1 MCLIL
6 WGLGAGPGPKS
17 DGRPG
22 PSQALVPYLEP
33 GPGLCTP
40 ECERANDTA
49 NVENAVVVNINKQ
62 AKQPYGEGPQISVSV
77 GDRLSREQ
85 AIQIADTYETTLIA
99 ITAAEENTSSVLH
112 G

>member
-1 MCLIL
+1 MNKIIKIHLTRY
-6 WGLGAGPGPKS
+6 AGNHPVASVSP
-17 DGRPG
+17 DRVFEI
-22 PSQALVPYLEP
+22 AEM
-33 GPGLCTP
+33 
-40 ECERANDTA
+40 
-49 NVENAVVVNINKQ
+49 ENAVVVDVNKQ
-62 AKQPYGEGPQISVSV
+62 AKQSYGEGPQISVSV

>member
-1 MCLIL
+1 MEKIIKVHLTRYT
-6 WGLGAGPGPKS
+6 GNHPVVS
-17 DGRPG
+17 
-22 PSQALVPYLEP
+22 V
-33 GPGLCTP
+33 TP
-40 ECERANDTA
+40 DRVFETA
-49 NVENAVVVNINKQ
+49 EMENAVVVNVNKQ

-99 ITAAEENTSSVLH
+99 ITSTDTSTEQSSLLK